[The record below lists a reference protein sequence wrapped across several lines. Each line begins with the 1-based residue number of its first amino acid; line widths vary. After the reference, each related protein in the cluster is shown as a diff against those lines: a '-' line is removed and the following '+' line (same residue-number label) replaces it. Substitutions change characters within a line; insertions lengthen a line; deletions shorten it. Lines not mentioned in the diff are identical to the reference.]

1 VAGRL
6 TRGPALGRG
15 VVLQVLVL
23 GAAAGGGFPQWNSN
37 NEASQRARRGDPL
50 ARPSSQSSVAVSAD
64 GDNWVLLNAS
74 PDLRQQINDNR
85 PMHPRAGVRHS
96 PIRAVVLTN
105 GDVDHV
111 TGLLTLRERHPLAV
125 YATGRVLAVLRDNSI
140 FNVLNP
146 EFVDRRQIRLGEGFQ
161 PHSKEGDDLGLV
173 ITPFAVPGKVA
184 LYLEDDKAGDGNFGT
199 VAEDT
204 IALRIETA
212 PGNGSGANGSGV
224 RRFLYVPAC
233 AQPCDTLRAEMQ
245 GADLMMFDG
254 TLWQDDEMRVQGA
267 GSKTGRRM
275 GHMSLSGPEGT
286 LATFADSPVGRKV
299 FIHINNTN
307 PILLADSPERA
318 AVEQAGWEV
327 AYDGMEIT
335 L

>member
-1 VAGRL
+1 M
-6 TRGPALGRG
+6 
-15 VVLQVLVL
+15 LQVLVL

-74 PDLRQQINDNR
+74 PDLRQQIFER
-85 PMHPRAGVRHS
+85 RQLHPRTGVRHS

-111 TGLLTLRERHPLAV
+111 AGLLTLRESHPLAV
-125 YATGRVLAVLRDNSI
+125 YATGRVLSVLADNAI

-146 EFVDRRQIRLGEGFQ
+146 AFVDRRRMRLGESFEPQ
-161 PHSKEGDDLGLV
+161 SKAGEELGLS

-184 LYLEDDKAGDGNFGT
+184 LYLEKADAAGGNFGT
-199 VAEDT
+199 VDEDT
-204 IALRIETA
+204 IALRIETLRS
-212 PGNGSGANGSGV
+212 NGGGA

-233 AQPCDTLRAEMQ
+233 AAPSAALSAEME
-245 GADLMMFDG
+245 GADLLMFDG
-254 TLWQDDEMRVQGA
+254 TLWQDDEMQRQNA

-286 LATFADSPVGRKV
+286 LAVFADSPVRRKV
-299 FIHINNTN
+299 LIHINNTN

-318 AVEQAGWEV
+318 AVEAAGWEI
-327 AYDGMEIT
+327 AYDGMEVT

>member
-1 VAGRL
+1 M
-6 TRGPALGRG
+6 
-15 VVLQVLVL
+15 LQVLVL

-64 GDNWVLLNAS
+64 GTNWVLLNAS
-74 PDLRQQINDNR
+74 PDLRQQINDNAQL
-85 PMHPRAGVRHS
+85 HPCSGVRHS

-111 TGLLTLRERHPLAV
+111 AGLLTLRERHPLAV
-125 YATGRVLAVLRDNSI
+125 YATGRVLSVLENNTI

-146 EFVDRRQIRLGEGFQ
+146 EFVARRQLHLREAFEPQ
-161 PHSKEGDDLGLV
+161 SKEGEGLGLR
-173 ITPFAVPGKVA
+173 ITPFSIPGKVA
-184 LYLEDDKAGDGNFGT
+184 LYLEDETANGANFGT
-199 VAEDT
+199 VEEDT
-204 IALRIETA
+204 IALRIEDLEE
-212 PGNGSGANGSGV
+212 SRV
-224 RRFLYVPAC
+224 FLYVPAC
-233 AQPCDTLRAEMQ
+233 AAPSPALQAQLD
-245 GADLMMFDG
+245 GASLMMFDG

-267 GSKTGRRM
+267 GSKTGQRM

-286 LATFADSPVGRKV
+286 LATFADSPVARKV

-307 PILLADSPERA
+307 PILLADSAERA
-318 AVEQAGWEV
+318 AVEAAGWEV